1 MPAEVDIE
9 ELARV
14 RDAGAIAL
22 IDVRRPDEYEEFHVP
37 GAVLIPL
44 NELPDRVAELPEVS
58 PLYIICRTG
67 ARSAIA
73 AEFLAEQKIEAIN
86 VAGGTLAWMKAG
98 NDVVTGSD
106 PS

>member
-1 MPAEVDIE
+1 MPTEVDID

-14 RDAGAIAL
+14 RDTSQIAL
-22 IDVRRPDEYEEFHVP
+22 IDVRQPHEYEEFHVP

-44 NELPDRVAELPEVS
+44 NELPERLAELPSVS

-67 ARSAIA
+67 ARSAVA
-73 AEFLAEQKIEAIN
+73 AEFLGEQKVEAIN
-86 VAGGTLAWMKAG
+86 VAGGTLAWMNAG
-98 NDVVTGSD
+98 NEIATGAD

>member
-1 MPAEVDIE
+1 MPAEIDIH

-14 RDAGAIAL
+14 RDSSEIAL

-44 NELPDRVAELPEVS
+44 NELPDRMGELPEIS

-73 AEFLAEQKIEAIN
+73 AEFLTEQKLDAIN
-86 VAGGTLAWMKAG
+86 VAGGTLAWAKAG
-98 NDVVTGSD
+98 NDIVSGVD

>member
-1 MPAEVDIE
+1 MAAEVDID

-14 RDAGAIAL
+14 RDSGDIAL
-22 IDVRRPDEYEEFHVP
+22 IDVRRRDEYEEFHVP

-44 NELPDRVAELPEVS
+44 DELPDRLAELPAVS

-67 ARSAIA
+67 HRSGVA
-73 AEFLAEQKIEAIN
+73 ADFLAEQQIEAIN
-86 VAGGTLAWMKAG
+86 VAGGSLAWMKAG
-98 NDVVTGSD
+98 KAIATGSE

>member
-1 MPAEVDIE
+1 MPPEVDID

-14 RDAGAIAL
+14 RDTGELAL
-22 IDVRRPDEYEEFHVP
+22 IDVRQPDEYEEFHVP

-44 NELPDRVAELPEVS
+44 NELPERLADLPSVS

-67 ARSAIA
+67 QRSAIA
-73 AEFLAEQKIEAIN
+73 AEFLGEQKVDAIN

-98 NDVVTGSD
+98 NEIATGAD

>member
-1 MPAEVDIE
+1 VAAEIDID

-14 RDAGAIAL
+14 RDSSEIAL

-44 NELPDRVAELPEVS
+44 DELPDRVAELPAVT

-67 ARSAIA
+67 HRSAIA
-73 AEFLAEQKIEAIN
+73 ADFLAEQQIEAVN
-86 VAGGTLAWMKAG
+86 VAGGTVAWAKAG
-98 NDVVTGSD
+98 NDIVSGVA

>member
-1 MPAEVDIE
+1 MPAEVDID

-14 RDAGAIAL
+14 RDSGEIAL

-44 NELPDRVAELPEVS
+44 NELPDRLAELPAVS

-73 AEFLAEQKIEAIN
+73 AEFLGEQKLDAIN
-86 VAGGTLAWMKAG
+86 VAGGTLAWMDAG
-98 NDVVTGSD
+98 NDIATGTN
-106 PS
+106 PT

>member
-1 MPAEVDIE
+1 VHEEVDID

-14 RDAGAIAL
+14 RDSGEIAL
-22 IDVRRPDEYEEFHVP
+22 VDVRRRDEYEEFHVP

-44 NELPDRVAELPEVS
+44 DELPDRMAELPSLS

-67 ARSAIA
+67 HRSGVA
-73 AEFLAEQKIEAIN
+73 ADFLADQKIEAIN
-86 VAGGTLAWMKAG
+86 VAGGTLAWMRAG
-98 NDVVTGSD
+98 KVIATGSD